1 MKLIIFGATGG
12 TGSQLM
18 KQALKN
24 GHTVTAFARNPAKL
38 SINHQNL
45 NVITGDVLDAA
56 SVQNAVPGHDAALC
70 CLGSP
75 ASKIGNIR
83 SQGTLNIIRAMEKY
97 GLKKFI
103 CQTSLGYGDSVEV
116 LDQTPWFF
124 KNLIVPFI
132 LKKGF
137 ANHALQEEYIKQSGL
152 DWTIIRPGNLTDGPH
167 TGVYKHGFSYNDK
180 TLTVKVS
187 RADVADLMLKQL
199 DIDTDIHQ
207 TIGISY

>member
-1 MKLIIFGATGG
+1 
-12 TGSQLM
+12 
-18 KQALKN
+18 
-24 GHTVTAFARNPAKL
+24 
-38 SINHQNL
+38 
-45 NVITGDVLDAA
+45 VLDAV
-56 SVQNAVPGHDAALC
+56 SVQNAVPGHDAVLC

-75 ASKIGNIR
+75 ANKIGNIR
-83 SQGTLNIIRAMEKY
+83 SQGTLNVIQAMQKT
-97 GLKKFI
+97 GLKRFI

-116 LDQTPWFF
+116 LNRTPWFF

-137 ANHALQEEYIKQSGL
+137 ADHALQEEYIKQSGL

-180 TLTVKVS
+180 TLSVKVS
-187 RADVADLMLKQL
+187 RADVADLMLKKL
-199 DIDTDIHQ
+199 DIDTGIHQ